1 LLAVDD
7 KRGRPRDVECREPK
21 PMIDPVA
28 LDHRAI
34 WIDEDWKVETAVTV
48 IFGHFRGALADD
60 HHYLCP

>member
-1 LLAVDD
+1 
-7 KRGRPRDVECREPK
+7 
-21 PMIDPVA
+21 MIDPVA

-34 WIDEDWKVETAVTV
+34 WIDEDWKAETAVTV